1 MAMLQDL
8 HMGGVASI
16 VIDLKNVQRFIAG
29 NTPEIYVVS
38 QLSLHNLTR
47 SHGNVV
53 VPGGHFCSETPMAKG
68 HGRFRI
74 YIKPTCIS
82 LAEMLMALSFG
93 IWA

>member
-1 MAMLQDL
+1 M
-8 HMGGVASI
+8 ASI
-16 VIDLKNVQRFIAG
+16 VVDLKKGQRFIAG

-47 SHGNVV
+47 SHASVV
-53 VPGGHFCSETPMAKG
+53 VPGGHPCSETPMVKG
-68 HGRFRI
+68 YGRLRI
-74 YIKPTCIS
+74 YIKPTYIS